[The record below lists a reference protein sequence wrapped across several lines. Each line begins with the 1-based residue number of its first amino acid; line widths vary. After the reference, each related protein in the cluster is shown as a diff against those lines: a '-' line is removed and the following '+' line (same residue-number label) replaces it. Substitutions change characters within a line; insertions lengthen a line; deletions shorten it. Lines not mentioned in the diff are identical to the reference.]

1 MISISPITYPNLIE
15 KQVQFVS
22 LDLSSKRILTIKGK
36 FRTYNGKR
44 LNVVIDN
51 QLAIEGIY
59 NCDSAGVQTITFT
72 NTVSVSAASKIK
84 IFETFEITDDNQ
96 SVTFQDIYE
105 KLNPIAAENI
115 DDSLISNQ
123 GKAGLISGFD
133 KLKLDSVLYDFKRKD
148 KVIITNDSVRVC
160 NLKLNQSTIN
170 HFRIFLYS
178 TSVNGL
184 FDALLTVAP
193 NCEYY
198 SIRVISH
205 LSGDN
210 IKLNLSKLVYDDGSV
225 YVGIDFGFENN
236 SRHEFQL
243 YIGATGLESFLLP
256 KTAVAQT
263 VKLKLNGSEDSVIC
277 DKTLVSIDVNNEKR
291 ITYDNE
297 TILRSKVIDGI
308 KCYDLK
314 AGYHLVEENKKPID
328 VPANISFSVGTVIVF
343 NDNKTLL
350 FIDDKRQMFIGIKND
365 TNKNVDWT
373 EIGYK
378 EHKHSGSDINQDASH
393 RFVTD
398 EEKLKWNKTT
408 AGLDSSVWK
417 DQVADETKLPTNTI
431 LNTIITVAKHT
442 QYGNN
447 PVVLQHV
454 AENVWVPLNAKIFQ
468 TDITDSNNLYPG
480 MSGSLVS
487 PTLMSQIK
495 AGGIGK
501 SLTIAVE
508 KEQFIHVLTEAR
520 FYSGNNKFFDI
531 NKRTNNVSIGN
542 YVVSFGFE
550 NTNSISEGSVL
561 IGSKLE
567 HVTVA
572 NSVLIGSGLQGNG
585 VHFGSYNINNG
596 ALTIGNGTGN
606 DSRSNLFWITDIGQ
620 VTTKQSGSYKIDGV
634 PQTEILVSGGHISQ
648 DSFVSKS
655 EFERTKDEFV
665 SREYFTYFKHEAKD
679 KNIQVPVI
687 VNISAPSNISYYKK
701 IIDKNI

>member
-15 KQVQFVS
+15 KQLQFVS
-22 LDLSSKRILTIKGK
+22 LDSSKKILTIKGN
-36 FRTYNGKR
+36 FRTYNGK
-44 LNVVIDN
+44 LLYVVIDN
-51 QLAIEGIY
+51 QPAIDGIY
-59 NCDSAGVQTITFT
+59 NCDSAGIKTITFASAV
-72 NTVSVSAASKIK
+72 TVSLSSKIK

-105 KLNPIAAENI
+105 NLNPVAAKTI
-115 DDSLISNQ
+115 DDLLISNQ
-123 GKAGLISGFD
+123 GKAGLLSGFD
-133 KLKLDSVLYDFKRKD
+133 KTKLDSVLYDFKRKD
-148 KVIITNDSVRVC
+148 KVTITNDSIRVC

-170 HFRIFLYS
+170 HFRIILYS

-205 LSGDN
+205 LSDDN

-225 YVGIDFGFENN
+225 YVGVDFGFENN

-243 YIGATGLESFLLP
+243 YVGATCLDSFVLP
-256 KTAVAQT
+256 KTAATQT

-277 DKTLVSIDVNNEKR
+277 DKTLISVDVNNEQR

-297 TILRSKVIDGI
+297 TILRSKVTQKT

-314 AGYHLVEENKKPID
+314 AGYHLVEENKKPVD
-328 VPANISFSVGTVIVF
+328 APVNSSFKVGTVIVF

-350 FIDDKRQMFIGIKND
+350 FVDDKRQMFIGIKND
-365 TNKNVDWT
+365 NNKNVDWT

-378 EHKHSGSDINQDASH
+378 EHKHSGSDINQDALH

-408 AGLDSSVWK
+408 AGLDSSVWR
-417 DQVADETKLPTNTI
+417 DPVADETKLPTNTI

-501 SLTIAVE
+501 SLTTAVE

-550 NTNSISEGSVL
+550 NTNSIPDGSVL

-567 HVTVA
+567 QVTVT
-572 NSVLIGSGLQGNG
+572 NSVLIGSGLRGNG
-585 VHFGSYNINNG
+585 VHLGSYNLNNG
-596 ALTIGNGTGN
+596 VFTIGNGTKN
-606 DSRSNLFWITDIGQ
+606 DSRSNLFWITDTGQ
-620 VTTKQSGSYKIDGV
+620 VTTKPSGSYKIDGV
-634 PQTEILVSGGHISQ
+634 PETEILVSGGHISQ
-648 DSFVSKS
+648 DSFVLKS
-655 EFERTKDEFV
+655 EFEKAKDDFI
-665 SREYFTYFKHEAKD
+665 SREFFTYFKHEAKD

-687 VNISAPSNISYYKK
+687 VNISVPSNISYYKK

>member
-22 LDLSSKRILTIKGK
+22 LDSSSKRILTIKGK

-148 KVIITNDSVRVC
+148 KVSITGDFVRVC
-160 NLKLNQSTIN
+160 NLKINNSKIN
-170 HFRIFLYS
+170 HFRILLYS
-178 TSVNGL
+178 ESVNGL
-184 FDALLTVAP
+184 FDAILTVAP

-198 SIRVISH
+198 SIRLISH
-205 LSGDN
+205 LSDN
-210 IKLNLSKLVYDDGSV
+210 NLKLTLSKVTYLNSVFIGVNLSL
-225 YVGIDFGFENN
+225 ENASN
-236 SRHEFQL
+236 IEFQL
-243 YIGATGLESFLLP
+243 YVGASDLASFVVP
-256 KTAVAQT
+256 KNIVTQSIS
-263 VKLKLNGSEDSVIC
+263 LKLNNSENPVIC
-277 DKTLVSIDVNNEKR
+277 DKTLVSVDINNEQR
-291 ITYDNE
+291 TVYDNE

-350 FIDDKRQMFIGIKND
+350 FVDDKRQMFIGIKND
-365 TNKNVDWT
+365 NNKNVDWT

-408 AGLDSSVWK
+408 AGLDSSVWR
-417 DQVADETKLPTNTI
+417 DPVADESKLPTNTI

-487 PTLMSQIK
+487 PSMMSQIK

-501 SLTIAVE
+501 SLTATVE
-508 KEQFIHVLTEAR
+508 NEQFIHVLTEAH

-531 NKRTNNVSIGN
+531 NKRTNNTTIGN

-567 HVTVA
+567 HVTAA

-679 KNIQVPVI
+679 KNIQVPII
-687 VNISAPSNISYYKK
+687 VNMSAPSNISYYKK

>member
-15 KQVQFVS
+15 KQLQFVS
-22 LDLSSKRILTIKGK
+22 LDSSKKILTIKGN
-36 FRTYNGKR
+36 FRTYNGK
-44 LNVVIDN
+44 LLHVVIDN
-51 QLAIEGIY
+51 QPAIDGIY
-59 NCDSAGVQTITFT
+59 NCDSAGIKTITFA
-72 NTVSVSAASKIK
+72 SAVTFSLSSKIK
-84 IFETFEITDDNQ
+84 VFETFEITDDNQ

-105 KLNPIAAENI
+105 KLNPVAAETI
-115 DDSLISNQ
+115 DDLLISNQ
-123 GKAGLISGFD
+123 GKAGLLSGFD
-133 KLKLDSVLYDFKRKD
+133 KTKLDSVLYDFKRKD
-148 KVIITNDSVRVC
+148 KVTITNDSIRVC

-170 HFRIFLYS
+170 HFRIILYS

-184 FDALLTVAP
+184 FDAFLTVAP

-210 IKLNLSKLVYDDGSV
+210 IKMNLSKLVYDDGSV

-243 YIGATGLESFLLP
+243 YIGATSLDSFVLP
-256 KTAVAQT
+256 KTVIAQT

-277 DKTLVSIDVNNEKR
+277 NKTLVSVDVNNEQR
-291 ITYDNE
+291 IAYDNE
-297 TILRSKVIDGI
+297 TILRSKVTQET

-314 AGYHLVEENKKPID
+314 AGYHLVEENNKPVD
-328 VPANISFSVGTVIVF
+328 APVNSSFSVGTVIVF

-350 FIDDKRQMFIGIKND
+350 FVDDKRQMFIGIKND
-365 TNKNVDWT
+365 NNKNVDWT

-408 AGLDSSVWK
+408 AGLDSSVWR
-417 DQVADETKLPTNTI
+417 DPVADETKLPTNTI
-431 LNTIITVAKHT
+431 LNTIIIVAKHT

-501 SLTIAVE
+501 SLTTTVE
-508 KEQFIHVLTEAR
+508 NEQFIHVLTEAR

-550 NTNSISEGSVL
+550 NTNSIPDGSVL

-567 HVTVA
+567 QVTVT
-572 NSVLIGSGLQGNG
+572 NSVLIGSGLRGNG
-585 VHFGSYNINNG
+585 VHLGSYNLNNG
-596 ALTIGNGTGN
+596 VFTIGNGTKN
-606 DSRSNLFWITDIGQ
+606 DSRSNLFWITDTGQ
-620 VTTKQSGSYKIDGV
+620 VTTKPSGSYKIDGV
-634 PQTEILVSGGHISQ
+634 PETEILVSGGHISQ

-655 EFERTKDEFV
+655 EFEKAKDEFI
-665 SREYFTYFKHEAKD
+665 SREFFTYFKHEAKV